1 MASSIHDFR
10 RSKLFRAA
18 IIVPTIIAL
27 IFSVFNLTAPNDPE
41 KISSNF
47 RLGIVNL
54 DNSKSFPLVS
64 TQAIKAISRSLPF
77 RVGLFKDSEKATIA
91 LSNGE
96 ISSVIIFP
104 EDFSEQALGES
115 NINIKVIN
123 SDHLTVSE
131 TQIASQLPSTFQLGL
146 SAFISNIRLAKLKNI
161 VPSSEMPIQIESE
174 NLYEAKSLSSIPSPF
189 VMSFI
194 TWLSAMVGSA
204 LLFLATNQMTLLNR
218 AYVRTVIPVMT
229 MGVSSF
235 TLAMVVTLTT
245 MQLEVFFMSWFF
257 SWFIC
262 VCLSWFFLGIFSTV
276 GLLALVVIL
285 PVVFYQPALSGT
297 MIPLTAAP
305 EWLEFIGTSVPFD
318 SIGSAYRSVMFG
330 SEGSLPFLWLCS
342 AALIGLFLNWVSDI
356 LRGRMKRRW

>member
-1 MASSIHDFR
+1 MASSINDFR

-18 IIVPTIIAL
+18 IIVPTVIAL
-27 IFSVFNLTAPNDPE
+27 IFSIFNLTAPNDPE

-47 RLGIVNL
+47 KLGIVNL
-54 DNSKSFPLVS
+54 DTSTSFPLVS

-77 RVGLFKDSEKATIA
+77 RVGLFKDSETAKSS

-104 EDFSEQALGES
+104 EDFSEQALGKKS
-115 NINIKVIN
+115 INVKVIN
-123 SDHLTVSE
+123 SDHLTASE

-146 SAFISNIRLAKLKNI
+146 SAFISNLRLAKSQNLT
-161 VPSSEMPIQIESE
+161 PSSEMPIQVELE
-174 NLYEAKSLSSIPSPF
+174 NLYEAKSLASTPSPF

-194 TWLSAMVGSA
+194 TWLSAMVGSV

-229 MGVSSF
+229 MGASSLV
-235 TLAMVVTLTT
+235 LAIVVTLTT
-245 MQLEVFFMSWFF
+245 MQWEVFFLSWIF

-262 VCLSWFFLGIFSTV
+262 VCLSWFFLGMFSTV
-276 GLLALVVIL
+276 GLLALLLIV

-297 MIPLTAAP
+297 VIPLTAAP
-305 EWLEFIGTSVPFD
+305 EWLELIGASVPFD
-318 SIGSAYRSVMFG
+318 SIGRAYRSVIFG
-330 SEGSLPFLWLCS
+330 SSGGLPLLWLGS
-342 AALIGLFLNWVSDI
+342 AAFIGLLLNWGSDI

>member
-1 MASSIHDFR
+1 MPSSINDFR

-18 IIVPTIIAL
+18 IIVPTLIAL
-27 IFSVFNLTAPNDPE
+27 IFSIFNLTSPNDPE

-54 DNSKSFPLVS
+54 DTSTSFPLIS
-64 TQAIKAISRSLPF
+64 TQAIKVISRSLPF
-77 RVGLFKDSEKATIA
+77 RVALFKDSENAKMA

-104 EDFSEQALGES
+104 EDFSEQALSENS
-115 NINIKVIN
+115 LNIKVIN

-146 SAFISNIRLAKLKNI
+146 SAFISNLRLAKFQNI
-161 VPSSEMPIQIESE
+161 APSSEMPIQVELE
-174 NLYEAKSLSSIPSPF
+174 NLYKAQSLASIPSPF

-194 TWLSAMVGSA
+194 TWLSSMVGSA
-204 LLFLATNQMTLLNR
+204 LLFLATSQITLLNR
-218 AYVRTVIPVMT
+218 AYIRTVIPVMI
-229 MGVSSF
+229 MGVSS
-235 TLAMVVTLTT
+235 LALALVVTFTT
-245 MQLEVFFMSWFF
+245 MQWEVFFMSWLF
-257 SWFIC
+257 SWFIS
-262 VCLSWFFLGIFSTV
+262 VCLSWFFLGVFASL
-276 GLLALVVIL
+276 GLTALLVIL

-305 EWLEFIGTSVPFD
+305 EWLEFIGSSIPFD
-318 SIGSAYRSVMFG
+318 SIGRAYRSVIFG
-330 SEGSLPFLWLCS
+330 SSGSLPLLWLGS
-342 AALIGLFLNWVSDI
+342 SALIGLFLNWVSDI

>member
-1 MASSIHDFR
+1 MPSSINDFR

-27 IFSVFNLTAPNDPE
+27 IFSIFSLTAPNDPE

-54 DNSKSFPLVS
+54 DTGTSFPLIS

-77 RVGLFKDSEKATIA
+77 RVGLFKDSEKAKVA

-104 EDFSEQALGES
+104 EDFSEKALGKS
-115 NINIKVIN
+115 NIDIKVII

-146 SAFISNIRLAKLKNI
+146 SAFISNLRMAKLENI
-161 VPSSEMPIQIESE
+161 APSSEMPIQIESE
-174 NLYEAKSLSSIPSPF
+174 NLYEAQSLSSIPAPF

-204 LLFLATNQMTLLNR
+204 LLFLSTNQMTLLNR

-235 TLAMVVTLTT
+235 TLALVVTLTT
-245 MQLEVFFMSWFF
+245 MQWEVFFMSWFF
-257 SWFIC
+257 AWFIC
-262 VCLSWFFLGIFSTV
+262 VCLSWFFLGLFSTV
-276 GLLALVVIL
+276 GLLALVIIL
-285 PVVFYQPALSGT
+285 PVVFYQSALSGT
-297 MIPLTAAP
+297 MIPLNAAP
-305 EWLEFIGTSVPFD
+305 EWLEFIGSSVPFD
-318 SIGSAYRSVMFG
+318 SIGSAYRSVIFG
-330 SEGSLPFLWLCS
+330 SEGKLPVLWLCS
-342 AALIGLFLNWVSDI
+342 VAFIGLFLNWVSDI